1 MNVFRYKDLHLQF
14 AYIPEK
20 NKIAKASFL
29 FSIYMLLNKK
39 SILQVTDT
47 PGLLTRDDGELVFL
61 ALYLFAGV
69 GPTLYSVCS
78 IVLTILVKEIPYF
91 LLTLCLF
98 EERYTSHNKLMSR
111 LRYFFFQYLISV

>member
-39 SILQVTDT
+39 IILQVTDT

-61 ALYLFAGV
+61 AL
-69 GPTLYSVCS
+69 
-78 IVLTILVKEIPYF
+78 
-91 LLTLCLF
+91 
-98 EERYTSHNKLMSR
+98 
-111 LRYFFFQYLISV
+111 